1 MTAMATPH
9 LRCRLLSG
17 ASARW
22 WLEEGM
28 VRVEDLQRVNGLA
41 YTNSLRRWL
50 TADVA

>member
-17 ASARW
+17 ASARG

-28 VRVEDLQRVNGLA
+28 VRVEDLPRVTDLA
-41 YTNSLRRWL
+41 YSNSLRRWI
-50 TADVA
+50 TAELA